1 MQLESLEKP
10 FMARCHSNKVPM
22 TADKKHMTDPKDR
35 TTWSTILSLKKPIG
49 FDEAA
54 IRTRDTKEREF
65 RDIAMQH
72 YCRCDDE
79 SSPDDKCC

>member
-1 MQLESLEKP
+1 MQLESLETP
-10 FMARCHSNKVPM
+10 FMARFNSNKVPM
-22 TADKKHMTDPKDR
+22 TADKKHMTDLKDR
-35 TTWSTILSLKKPIG
+35 TTYSTIVSLKKPIG

-54 IRTRDTKEREF
+54 IRSRDAKEREF

-79 SSPDDKCC
+79 SCPDEERC